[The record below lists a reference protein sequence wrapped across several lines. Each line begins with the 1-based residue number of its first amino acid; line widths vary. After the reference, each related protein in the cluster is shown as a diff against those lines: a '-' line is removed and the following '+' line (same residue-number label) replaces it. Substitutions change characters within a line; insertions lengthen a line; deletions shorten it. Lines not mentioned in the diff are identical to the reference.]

1 MHGRHLTL
9 AERELL
15 AIRLALG
22 DTRGEVAKELGCHES
37 TIRRELKRNGVE
49 WTYLPAQAQAL
60 ADQRRRESKAPW
72 KLERA
77 ELAEFVKEGLR
88 QYWSPEEIA
97 GRWRKEHPRRRG
109 QWVSHQCLY
118 DWIWRQK
125 AQGQDWHRYLRRAYK
140 KRRKRQESPER
151 RGRIVGRVGI
161 EQRPAIVERR
171 ARLGDWESDRMEGSG
186 STAGLA
192 SHVERKSRYTVLAEL
207 ADGTAATFNAGTIH
221 AFRRH
226 GDLPRRT
233 TTADNG
239 KEFAAHA
246 ELAARLGLDVPAYL
260 PAGRQVLRPAVPCV
274 GTWDER
280 EHQRAGASVLPQR
293 TGPASGHAP
302 AGGARG
308 APAEQ
313 PTQEVPGLPH
323 APGSAAAIMIAA
335 RRAFQN

>member
-22 DTRGEVAKELGCHES
+22 DTKGEVAKELGCHES

-49 WTYLPAQAQAL
+49 ETYLPAQAEAL

-77 ELAEFVKEGLR
+77 ELAAFVKEGLR

-97 GRWRKEHPRRRG
+97 GRWRKEHPRRRR

-161 EQRPAIVERR
+161 EQRPAIVEKRQ
-171 ARLGDWESDRMEGSG
+171 RLGDWESDRMEGSG

-246 ELAARLGLDVPAYL
+246 ELAARLGLDVYFAQPYHAWERGTNENTNGL
-260 PAGRQVLRPAVPCV
+260 VRQFFPKGLDLRQVTARQVAHVEHLLNNRPRKCLGYRTPLEVLR
-274 GTWDER
+274 R
-280 EHQRAGASVLPQR
+280 L
-293 TGPASGHAP
+293 
-302 AGGARG
+302 
-308 APAEQ
+308 
-313 PTQEVPGLPH
+313 
-323 APGSAAAIMIAA
+323 
-335 RRAFQN
+335 